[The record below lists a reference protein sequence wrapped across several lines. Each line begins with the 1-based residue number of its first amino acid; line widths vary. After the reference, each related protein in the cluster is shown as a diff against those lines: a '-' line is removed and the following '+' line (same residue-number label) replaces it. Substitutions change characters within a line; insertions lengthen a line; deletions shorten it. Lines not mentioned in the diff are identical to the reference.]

1 MSNLDTVPHVGP
13 FLQKLVVGAE
23 VVTLFYIVQAQF
35 NFNYFWFFFVFWTE
49 EKISLVLL
57 LQYYVLLLP
66 YNYAS

>member
-35 NFNYFWFFFVFWTE
+35 NFNYF
-49 EKISLVLL
+49 
-57 LQYYVLLLP
+57 
-66 YNYAS
+66 